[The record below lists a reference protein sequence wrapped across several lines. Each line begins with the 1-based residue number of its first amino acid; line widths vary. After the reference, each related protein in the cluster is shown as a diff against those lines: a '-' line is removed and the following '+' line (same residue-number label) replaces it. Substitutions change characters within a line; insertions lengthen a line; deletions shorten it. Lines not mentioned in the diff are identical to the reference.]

1 MTMRFD
7 GVIKSWNDERGFGFI
22 EPDQGGQ
29 EIFVHIK
36 AFTGL
41 RERPQINQRVS
52 FQVQLGPQGKKR
64 AVNAELVHTKRPV
77 ATPPRRHGSTQ
88 PGAATLVVIPAFGVV
103 LLLGHVWGSPP
114 PWLLWAYLG
123 LSLLTFLVYAMD
135 KAAAQKGAWRTSEQ
149 TLHGLALLG
158 GWPGALIAQQVLRHK
173 SSKQA
178 FRAVFW
184 CTVVLN
190 VVGFV
195 VLASPE
201 LQQHLLGYGA
211 SALTRVARSLLS
223 S

>member
-22 EPDQGGQ
+22 QPVQGGQ

-52 FQVQLGPQGKKR
+52 FQVELGPQGKKR
-64 AVNAELVHTKRPV
+64 AVNAEMVHAKRPV
-77 ATPPRRHGSTQ
+77 ATPPRHHGSTQ

-103 LLLGHVWGSPP
+103 LLLGHVWGAPP
-114 PWLLWAYLG
+114 PWLPWAYLG

-184 CTVVLN
+184 GTVVLN

-201 LQQHLLGYGA
+201 LQQHLLG
-211 SALTRVARSLLS
+211 
-223 S
+223 